1 MPRTGR
7 WLLTAI
13 AAGVMTL
20 TACAGHRDPRAEM
33 QQRCTA
39 LRDHVVDLQ
48 VANLTVDRE
57 KHRAALTRS
66 LGSRYVDECVSAQP
80 SSEIDCAMSAHSS
93 TELARCY
100 GHSAEASR

>member
-1 MPRTGR
+1 MSRTGR

-20 TACAGHRDPRAEM
+20 SACAGHEDPRAEM
-33 QQRCTA
+33 QQRCTV
-39 LRDHVVDLQ
+39 LRAHVVDLQ

-66 LGSRYVDECVSAQP
+66 LGTHYVDDCVSRQ
-80 SSEIDCAMSAHSS
+80 SSADVDCAMSARSS
-93 TELARCY
+93 AELARCY
-100 GHSAEASR
+100 GHNAEASR